1 MFYKCIMAQ
10 GNNQPEKPLDVGSR
24 DPTSTATSVHA
35 VVNSRV
41 SACFNDTSLLR
52 LSGGLLLYLSFLKSY
67 LIALFLAAWRHLS
80 CSTQDLSC
88 GLEAL
93 CSSVWAPLWLWWMG
107 SRVHG
112 LSSCGAWGLAAPGTG
127 DLSSPTEDQTCVPSM
142 GRQILNHWTTREAH
156 WISFLLKFFP
166 MILPIKSVL
175 SQTPRRHFWSQP
187 LTEREEAVSH
197 YSLFHTFS
205 VFNEYLFELSWRSLV
220 TQHLYN

>member
-1 MFYKCIMAQ
+1 MFQWYITIEIIRWPASISFFFKKLFNCFIFGCMAASQ
-10 GNNQPEKPLDVGSR
+10 LQ
-24 DPTSTATSVHA
+24 HA
-35 VVNSRV
+35 RSK
-41 SACFNDTSLLR
+41 LW
-52 LSGGLLLYLSFLKSY
+52 SGGSSLQ
-67 LIALFLAAWRHLS
+67 
-80 CSTQDLSC
+80 CV
-88 GLEAL
+88 GL
-93 CSSVWAPLWLWWMG
+93 LWLCCMG

-112 LSSCGAWGLAAPGTG
+112 LSGCGAWGLAAPGTG

-142 GRQILNHWTTREAH
+142 GKQILNHWTTREAH

-166 MILPIKSVL
+166 LILPIECVV